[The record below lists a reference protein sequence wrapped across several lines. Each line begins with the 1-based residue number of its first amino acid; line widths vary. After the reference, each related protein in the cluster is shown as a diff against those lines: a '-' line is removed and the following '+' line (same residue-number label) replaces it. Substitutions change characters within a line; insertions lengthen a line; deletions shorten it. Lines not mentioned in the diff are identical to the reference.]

1 MKKLI
6 FLLIAVSFSVA
17 SQAQSDSYQA
27 LRNHFFYKPDV
38 HAFSMSGL
46 LCRMAV
52 GFMVP
57 EESVLRQAMR
67 DIKHIRFMVIPKE
80 EFTRQQ
86 LSVKGF
92 RQVLQ
97 KDGFEML
104 AHVRDNG
111 DDVSFL
117 LREEGKDKKKRY
129 FVLIEESDEVVAI
142 EMKGFIDPEIFK
154 DEKNKIALNY

>member
-1 MKKLI
+1 MKKL
-6 FLLIAVSFSVA
+6 FFLIAVAIVSLTV
-17 SQAQSDSYQA
+17 QAQSDAYQT
-27 LRNHFFYKPDV
+27 LRNHFIDKPDV

-46 LCRMAV
+46 LCRMAA
-52 GFMVP
+52 GMMAP
-57 EESVLRQAMR
+57 QESVLRQALR

-80 EFTRQQ
+80 EFARQQ

-104 AHVRDNG
+104 AHVRERG

-129 FVLIEESDEVVAI
+129 FVLVEESDEVVAI
-142 EMKGFIDPEIFK
+142 EMKGYIDPEIFK
-154 DEKNKIALNY
+154 DENNKISLNY

>member
-1 MKKLI
+1 
-6 FLLIAVSFSVA
+6 
-17 SQAQSDSYQA
+17 
-27 LRNHFFYKPDV
+27 
-38 HAFSMSGL
+38 
-46 LCRMAV
+46 
-52 GFMVP
+52 
-57 EESVLRQAMR
+57 MR

-129 FVLIEESDEVVAI
+129 FLVIEESDEMVAI